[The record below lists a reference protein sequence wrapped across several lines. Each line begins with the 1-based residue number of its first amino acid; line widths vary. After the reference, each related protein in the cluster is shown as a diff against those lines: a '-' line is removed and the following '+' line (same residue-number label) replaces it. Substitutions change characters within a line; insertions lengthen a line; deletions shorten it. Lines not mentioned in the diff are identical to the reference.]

1 MVAPTGFEPVY
12 HPGTMVAGSALAAA
26 LRDEGVEPDL
36 VGLLDAIAAATERIE
51 ALVRRAPLTH
61 LVGLTGGTNV
71 QGEAVHKLDAAANQV
86 FVDAVRASWRVGHL
100 VSEELDEPLGL
111 GGGPFDLFVD
121 PVDGSSNTD
130 VNGNIASIFSV
141 RRATG
146 DGLPGPADRQR
157 AAGYVMYGPATAMM
171 ITWGRGLHEFVLDP
185 ESGRFVLTR
194 AGLRLPARGRTYAVN
209 SGRQAYWPPDVRAFF
224 DDLNADDPAR
234 DRPYSLRYSGS
245 LTADL
250 HRILLEGGIYCYP
263 ADDRAKDGKLRL
275 LYEACPLALLA
286 EQGGGAASSG
296 RERILD
302 ILPRSIHQRVPLFI
316 GSATEVALAEDYIQH
331 RRAAP

>member
-1 MVAPTGFEPVY
+1 MYDPDTMV
-12 HPGTMVAGSALAAA
+12 PGTALEAC
-26 LRDEGVEPDL
+26 LRHERVEPDL
-36 VGLLDAIAAATERIE
+36 IALLDAIATVGERIE

-61 LVGLTGGTNV
+61 LVGLTGGINV
-71 QGEAVHKLDAAANQV
+71 QGEAVHKLDTAANQV
-86 FVDAVRASWRVGHL
+86 FVDVVQGSGRVAHL
-100 VSEELDEPLGL
+100 VSEELEEARAL
-111 GGGPFDLFVD
+111 GGGPFDLYVD
-121 PVDGSSNTD
+121 PVDGSSNAG
-130 VNGNIASIFSV
+130 VNGSIASVFSV

-171 ITWGRGLHEFVLDP
+171 ITWGTGLHEFVLDP
-185 ESGRFVLTR
+185 DSRRFVLTR
-194 AGLRLPARGRTYAVN
+194 EGLRLPARGRTYAVN
-209 SGRQAYWPPDVRAFF
+209 CGRQAYWPPAVRAFF

-234 DRPYSLRYSGS
+234 DRPYTLRYSGS

-263 ADDRAKDGKLRL
+263 SDEKVKDGKLRL

-286 EQGGGAASSG
+286 EQGGGAASTG

-302 ILPRSIHQRVPLFI
+302 IVPRTIHQRVPLHI
-316 GSATEVALAEDYIQH
+316 GSRAEVALAEDYIQH
-331 RRAAP
+331 RRAAR